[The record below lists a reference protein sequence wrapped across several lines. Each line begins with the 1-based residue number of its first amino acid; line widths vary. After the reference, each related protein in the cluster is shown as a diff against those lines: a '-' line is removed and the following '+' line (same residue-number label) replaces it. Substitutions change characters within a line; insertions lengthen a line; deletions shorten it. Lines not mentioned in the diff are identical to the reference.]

1 MNVYFSLRARQESR
15 RQVIDPGG
23 DSSSSS
29 FDSSSLDTLVLA
41 GSQAWLPL
49 AALGLRQLVDEEG
62 AWAWEVG
69 SIRG

>member
-1 MNVYFSLRARQESR
+1 MSS
-15 RQVIDPGG
+15 

-49 AALGLRQLVDEEG
+49 AALALRPLVDEEG
-62 AWAWEVG
+62 AWAWEAG
-69 SIRG
+69 SIRGYFSSERVKEGQMQAIALS